1 VTNAVYHLLYG
12 RADGHEEASLSIFR
26 LSVIDG
32 FRLYDVPSCSCFQNL
47 CSCFGDSAHAFS
59 PSIKCQV
66 GDPST
71 LIASHGLDR
80 RPFPLFLRF
89 PSAFPSP
96 PRLASKSSQT
106 CRLLLRLGSHP
117 ECWAQ
122 MMARYVCMRFCKECD
137 VVDVWSELVRVRLS
151 MLILSLSRSSTS
163 PRYVLLFYTD
173 PLHHQLQGLG
183 STYTFSR
190 SRSQPSM
197 IRRLSSKTCS
207 LSSPPLHGPTLH
219 MMNLIPERD
228 EAKEELRS

>member
-66 GDPST
+66 RDSSA

-106 CRLLLRLGSHP
+106 CRLLLRLGSHT

-122 MMARYVCMRFCKECD
+122 MTARYACMP
-137 VVDVWSELVRVRLS
+137 VSLS
-151 MLILSLSRSSTS
+151 YHLSLSRLALRFSCS
-163 PRYVLLFYTD
+163 
-173 PLHHQLQGLG
+173 
-183 STYTFSR
+183 FSR
-190 SRSQPSM
+190 SVLQAPLVSGLSRTA
-197 IRRLSSKTCS
+197 SSKF
-207 LSSPPLHGPTLH
+207 SSQ
-219 MMNLIPERD
+219 
-228 EAKEELRS
+228 LRFPCLNFLLKPWRSEKQRRS